1 MCRSK
6 QHCLSKGV
14 FMKKFFALI
23 LTVFLSL
30 GLLTACGGWQ
40 QKQSGPSSAS
50 VALGSEKS
58 DESSTDKSNNRIR
71 QNKIYTDSSAG
82 QNIENCHEGSTNKT
96 KNSTGQNNIHADSIP
111 VPQNNEQ
118 FSAKNPDNAEIRVEQ
133 DQAYTD
139 KDHVAA
145 YIHIYKKLPPNYITK
160 AEARSLGWKDKGTL
174 DQVAPGKSIGGDRF
188 SNYEKILPDAPG
200 RSWKE
205 CDIDYVRGNRNAKR
219 ICFSNDGLIYYTSSH
234 YQDFEKIY

>member
-1 MCRSK
+1 
-6 QHCLSKGV
+6 
-14 FMKKFFALI
+14 MKKFFAAI

-30 GLLTACGGWQ
+30 GLLTACGGGQ
-40 QKQSGPSSAS
+40 QHGA
-50 VALGSEKS
+50 
-58 DESSTDKSNNRIR
+58 SSTPAVQSVERSDTGSADKSKSRIR
-71 QNKIYTDSSAG
+71 QNKIYTGSESISQNGG
-82 QNIENCHEGSTNKT
+82 QSDTKSPGS
-96 KNSTGQNNIHADSIP
+96 
-111 VPQNNEQ
+111 
-118 FSAKNPDNAEIRVEQ
+118 AEIRVER

-145 YIHIYKKLPPNYITK
+145 YIHIYRKLPPNYITK
-160 AEARSLGWKDKGTL
+160 AEAKQLGWKDKGTL

-200 RSWKE
+200 RNWKE
-205 CDIDYVRGNRNAKR
+205 CDIDYVKGNRNAKR

>member
-1 MCRSK
+1 
-6 QHCLSKGV
+6 
-14 FMKKFFALI
+14 MKKFFAAV

-30 GLLTACGGWQ
+30 GLLTACGGGQ
-40 QKQSGPSSAS
+40 QHGASSAPAVQS
-50 VALGSEKS
+50 VERSDTGSA
-58 DESSTDKSNNRIR
+58 DKSKSRIR
-71 QNKIYTDSSAG
+71 QNKIYTDSESIS
-82 QNIENCHEGSTNKT
+82 QNGEQSDAKSPGS
-96 KNSTGQNNIHADSIP
+96 
-111 VPQNNEQ
+111 
-118 FSAKNPDNAEIRVEQ
+118 AEIRVER

-145 YIHIYKKLPPNYITK
+145 YIHIYRKLPPNYITK

-188 SNYEKILPDAPG
+188 SNYEKILPDAPE

-234 YQDFEKIY
+234 YQDFEKVY

>member
-1 MCRSK
+1 MCRCK

-40 QKQSGPSSAS
+40 QKQSDPSSVS
-50 VALGSEKS
+50 VTQGSEKS
-58 DESSTDKSNNRIR
+58 DESSTNKSNNRIR

-133 DQAYTD
+133 DQDYTD

-145 YIHIYKKLPPNYITK
+145 YIHLYKKLPPNYITK

>member
-1 MCRSK
+1 
-6 QHCLSKGV
+6 
-14 FMKKFFALI
+14 MKKFFAAV

-30 GLLTACGGWQ
+30 VLLTACGGGQ
-40 QKQSGPSSAS
+40 QHGASSAPAVQS
-50 VALGSEKS
+50 VERSDTGSA
-58 DESSTDKSNNRIR
+58 DKSKSRIR
-71 QNKIYTDSSAG
+71 QNKIYTDSESIS
-82 QNIENCHEGSTNKT
+82 QNGEQSDAKSSGS
-96 KNSTGQNNIHADSIP
+96 
-111 VPQNNEQ
+111 
-118 FSAKNPDNAEIRVEQ
+118 AEIRVEP

-145 YIHIYKKLPPNYITK
+145 YIHIYRKLPPNYITK

-200 RSWKE
+200 RNWKE

-219 ICFSNDGLIYYTSSH
+219 ICFSNDGLIYYASSH

>member
-1 MCRSK
+1 M
-6 QHCLSKGV
+6 
-14 FMKKFFALI
+14 
-23 LTVFLSL
+23 
-30 GLLTACGGWQ
+30 
-40 QKQSGPSSAS
+40 S
-50 VALGSEKS
+50 VTQGSEKS
-58 DESSTDKSNNRIR
+58 DESSTNKSNNRIR

-118 FSAKNPDNAEIRVEQ
+118 FSAKNPDNAEIRAEQ

>member
-1 MCRSK
+1 
-6 QHCLSKGV
+6 
-14 FMKKFFALI
+14 MKKFFAAI

-30 GLLTACGGWQ
+30 GLLTACRGGQ
-40 QKQSGPSSAS
+40 QHGASSAPAVQS
-50 VALGSEKS
+50 VERSDTGSA
-58 DESSTDKSNNRIR
+58 DKSKSRIR
-71 QNKIYTDSSAG
+71 QNKIYTDS
-82 QNIENCHEGSTNKT
+82 E
-96 KNSTGQNNIHADSIP
+96 SIS
-111 VPQNNEQ
+111 QSGEQ
-118 FSAKNPDNAEIRVEQ
+118 FSAKSPGNAEIRVER

-145 YIHIYKKLPPNYITK
+145 YIHIYRKLPPNYITK
-160 AEARSLGWKDKGTL
+160 AEARSLGCKDKGTL

-200 RSWKE
+200 RNWKE
-205 CDIDYVRGNRNAKR
+205 CDIDYVRGNGNAKR

>member
-1 MCRSK
+1 
-6 QHCLSKGV
+6 
-14 FMKKFFALI
+14 MKKFFAAI

-30 GLLTACGGWQ
+30 GLLTACGGGQ
-40 QKQSGPSSAS
+40 QHGVSSVQA
-50 VALGSEKS
+50 VQNVEKS
-58 DESSTDKSNNRIR
+58 DTGSADKSKSRIR
-71 QNKIYTDSSAG
+71 QNKIYTDSKSIS
-82 QNIENCHEGSTNKT
+82 QNGEQSDAKSPGS
-96 KNSTGQNNIHADSIP
+96 
-111 VPQNNEQ
+111 
-118 FSAKNPDNAEIRVEQ
+118 AEIRVEP

-145 YIHIYKKLPPNYITK
+145 YIHIYRKLPPNYITK

-188 SNYEKILPDAPG
+188 SNYEKILPDALG

>member
-1 MCRSK
+1 
-6 QHCLSKGV
+6 
-14 FMKKFFALI
+14 MKKFFAAV

-30 GLLTACGGWQ
+30 GLLTACGGGQ
-40 QKQSGPSSAS
+40 QHGSSSAPAVQS
-50 VALGSEKS
+50 VERSDTGSA
-58 DESSTDKSNNRIR
+58 DKSKSRIR
-71 QNKIYTDSSAG
+71 QNKIYTDSESIS
-82 QNIENCHEGSTNKT
+82 QNG
-96 KNSTGQNNIHADSIP
+96 
-111 VPQNNEQ
+111 EQ
-118 FSAKNPDNAEIRVEQ
+118 FSAKSPGSAEIRVEP
-133 DQAYTD
+133 DQSYTD

-145 YIHIYKKLPPNYITK
+145 YIHIYRKLPPNYITK

-188 SNYEKILPDAPG
+188 GNYEKILPDAPG

-205 CDIDYVRGNRNAKR
+205 CDNDYVRGNRNAKR

>member
-1 MCRSK
+1 
-6 QHCLSKGV
+6 
-14 FMKKFFALI
+14 MKKFFAAI

-30 GLLTACGGWQ
+30 GLLTACGGGQ
-40 QKQSGPSSAS
+40 QHGA
-50 VALGSEKS
+50 
-58 DESSTDKSNNRIR
+58 SSTPAVQSVERSDTGSADKSKSRIR
-71 QNKIYTDSSAG
+71 QNKIYTGSESISQNGG
-82 QNIENCHEGSTNKT
+82 QSDAKSLGS
-96 KNSTGQNNIHADSIP
+96 
-111 VPQNNEQ
+111 
-118 FSAKNPDNAEIRVEQ
+118 AEIRVER

-145 YIHIYKKLPPNYITK
+145 YIHIYRKLPPNYITK
-160 AEARSLGWKDKGTL
+160 AEAKQLGWKDKGTL

-200 RSWKE
+200 RNWKE
-205 CDIDYVRGNRNAKR
+205 CDIDYVKGNRNAKR

>member
-1 MCRSK
+1 
-6 QHCLSKGV
+6 
-14 FMKKFFALI
+14 MKKFFAAI

-30 GLLTACGGWQ
+30 GLLTACGGGQ
-40 QKQSGPSSAS
+40 QHGASSAPAVQS
-50 VALGSEKS
+50 VERSDTGSA
-58 DESSTDKSNNRIR
+58 DKSKSRIR
-71 QNKIYTDSSAG
+71 QNKIYTDSESIS
-82 QNIENCHEGSTNKT
+82 QNGEQSDAKSPGS
-96 KNSTGQNNIHADSIP
+96 
-111 VPQNNEQ
+111 
-118 FSAKNPDNAEIRVEQ
+118 AEIRVEP

-145 YIHIYKKLPPNYITK
+145 YIHIYRKLPPNYITK

-188 SNYEKILPDAPG
+188 SNYEKILPDATG

-234 YQDFEKIY
+234 YQDFEKVY

>member
-1 MCRSK
+1 
-6 QHCLSKGV
+6 
-14 FMKKFFALI
+14 MKKFFAAI

-30 GLLTACGGWQ
+30 GLLTACGGGQ
-40 QKQSGPSSAS
+40 QHGASSAPAVQS
-50 VALGSEKS
+50 VERSDTGSA
-58 DESSTDKSNNRIR
+58 DKSKSRIR
-71 QNKIYTDSSAG
+71 QNKIYTDSESIS
-82 QNIENCHEGSTNKT
+82 QNGEQSDAKSPGS
-96 KNSTGQNNIHADSIP
+96 
-111 VPQNNEQ
+111 
-118 FSAKNPDNAEIRVEQ
+118 AEIRVEP

-145 YIHIYKKLPPNYITK
+145 YIHIYRKLPPNYITK

-188 SNYEKILPDAPG
+188 SNYEKILPDTPG

-234 YQDFEKIY
+234 YQDFEKVY

>member
-1 MCRSK
+1 
-6 QHCLSKGV
+6 
-14 FMKKFFALI
+14 MKKFFAAI

-30 GLLTACGGWQ
+30 GLLTACGGGQ
-40 QKQSGPSSAS
+40 QHGASSAPAVQS
-50 VALGSEKS
+50 VERSDTGSA
-58 DESSTDKSNNRIR
+58 DKSKSRIR
-71 QNKIYTDSSAG
+71 QNKIYTDSDAVQSS
-82 QNIENCHEGSTNKT
+82 ENADKGSTNKEKISRQSYT
-96 KNSTGQNNIHADSIP
+96 GSTSVSQSG
-111 VPQNNEQ
+111 EQ
-118 FSAKNPDNAEIRVEQ
+118 FSAKSPGSAEIRVEP
-133 DQAYTD
+133 DQSYTD

-145 YIHIYKKLPPNYITK
+145 YIHIYRKLPPNYITK

-205 CDIDYVRGNRNAKR
+205 CDIDYVKGNRNAKR

-234 YQDFEKIY
+234 YQDFEKVY

>member
-1 MCRSK
+1 MLFRAVK
-6 QHCLSKGV
+6 MLTKGART
-14 FMKKFFALI
+14 KKKSVDKVTQAPRQFPKAVNNP
-23 LTVFLSL
+23 T
-30 GLLTACGGWQ
+30 
-40 QKQSGPSSAS
+40 QKVRAARKS
-50 VALGSEKS
+50 VW
-58 DESSTDKSNNRIR
+58 NRIR
-71 QNKIYTDSSAG
+71 PT
-82 QNIENCHEGSTNKT
+82 
-96 KNSTGQNNIHADSIP
+96 P
-111 VPQNNEQ
+111 
-118 FSAKNPDNAEIRVEQ
+118 
-133 DQAYTD
+133 D

-145 YIHIYKKLPPNYITK
+145 YIHIYRKLPPNYITK